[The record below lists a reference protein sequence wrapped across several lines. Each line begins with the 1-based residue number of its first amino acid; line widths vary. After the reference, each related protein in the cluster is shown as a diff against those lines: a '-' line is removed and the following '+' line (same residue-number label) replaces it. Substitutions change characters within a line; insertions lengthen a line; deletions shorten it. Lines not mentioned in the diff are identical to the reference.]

1 MTLAEAIAS
10 GDLEPFIAQAEA
22 AGIGA
27 ANPAQFDAIV
37 ERVVTAPLPSD
48 QTSRS
53 PAGGG
58 LRGK

>member
-1 MTLAEAIAS
+1 MTLAEAIAL

-27 ANPAQFDAIV
+27 ADPAQFEAIV
-37 ERVVTAPLPSD
+37 KRVIAPLPSGP
-48 QTSRS
+48 TSRS
-53 PAGGG
+53 PARGD